1 MFSTI
6 IRRVLQ
12 IYDIKM
18 GLTKF
23 QQHFYLYF
31 MCIISPHTQFSD
43 FSGYLYYPT
52 SFSRIKLCTFND
64 RFTEIIDM
72 RMSLFIHNLLTL
84 QKNFN
89 TLQNWH
95 ENAKNSLYLKGL
107 RL

>member
-18 GLTKF
+18 GLTNF
-23 QQHFYLYF
+23 SNIFTYILCVLYPRTLNLAISVAISIIQHHFRGQNYAHSTTAL
-31 MCIISPHTQFSD
+31 
-43 FSGYLYYPT
+43 
-52 SFSRIKLCTFND
+52 
-64 RFTEIIDM
+64 TEIIDM
-72 RMSLFIHNLLTL
+72 KMSLFIHNLLTL